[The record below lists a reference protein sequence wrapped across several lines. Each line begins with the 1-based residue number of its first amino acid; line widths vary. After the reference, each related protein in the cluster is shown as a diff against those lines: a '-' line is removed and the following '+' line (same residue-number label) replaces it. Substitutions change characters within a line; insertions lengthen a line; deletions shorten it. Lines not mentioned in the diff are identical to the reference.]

1 MHSLKFMFK
10 PVLPLVLFLLITNH
24 SIFSQKTVEAIFF
37 TSNKQINKFHTISDL
52 ETKQKG
58 ELIKI
63 YQERIEEIMT
73 VLPFLSLTNQP
84 GTRLKDIGIKEDSRH
99 LKILK
104 NKTES
109 TEKNLEVT
117 KEAIEEL
124 IAYADTGKIIWT
136 ILYYEEIIKKMR
148 IGVNG
153 NF

>member
-1 MHSLKFMFK
+1 MLKTVVSVAF
-10 PVLPLVLFLLITNH
+10 FLLTINP
-24 SIFSQKTVEAIFF
+24 IFCQKGDEAIFF
-37 TSNKQINKFHTISDL
+37 TTKKQVNKFHTISDL
-52 ETKQKG
+52 EGKQKG

-63 YQERIEEIMT
+63 YQERIKEIIT

-99 LKILK
+99 IKMLK

-109 TEKNLEVT
+109 TEKNLEIT